1 MVYSLFRSLSQE
13 DKTNSTM
20 QHLSERNTVCM
31 NIIVE
36 TRDVLLFNVMMIFS
50 LDHYKAHL
58 LGVHWKKRLKVS
70 CKHCTQK
77 FTDFDSFLTHMRG
90 HQNTLRPELYSA
102 TPPAENAT
110 EEVIVDD
117 NIPIVDLENDDI
129 PISATAPRQSEG
141 LEKAVNMLDY
151 QKEFI
156 IKECVEHRIPPT
168 VLAKKWGCTVASVKT
183 WVQEAGFQI
192 PDTSRM
198 KTQAESVQPQFNHQP
213 TSEMSPGG
221 KPEQQKNDIPAAK
234 LNIKINNPSELFPI
248 PPPLPLSNDLF
259 SPSPPPPPCPSP
271 PPSLPVVDTPRSSSI
286 PASNC
291 DTPAS
296 DIPMF
301 GKSLSLLKHRTK
313 DSNSKEDKWSIMTT
327 KKTQL

>member
-1 MVYSLFRSLSQE
+1 
-13 DKTNSTM
+13 
-20 QHLSERNTVCM
+20 
-31 NIIVE
+31 
-36 TRDVLLFNVMMIFS
+36 MMIFS
-50 LDHYKAHL
+50 FDHYKAHL
-58 LGVHWKKRLKVS
+58 LGVHRKKKLKVS
-70 CKHCTQK
+70 CQHCVQK

-102 TPPAENAT
+102 TPPAENDT

-129 PISATAPRQSEG
+129 PNSATAPRQSEG

-168 VLAKKWGCTVASVKT
+168 VLAEKWGCTVASVKK
-183 WVQEAGFQI
+183 WVQDAGFQI

-198 KTQAESVQPQFNHQP
+198 NTQAESVQPQTKHQLP
-213 TSEMSPGG
+213 SEMSPAA
-221 KPEQQKNDIPAAK
+221 KLEQQKNNIPAAK

-291 DTPAS
+291 DTPTS
-296 DIPMF
+296 DIPIF
-301 GKSLSLLKHRTK
+301 GKSLSLLKHITK
-313 DSNSKEDKWSIMTT
+313 DSNSKEDKWSTMTS
-327 KKTQL
+327 KKA